1 MSNLKAMSDTKEPK
15 TVDVSALIAGDVQFV
30 LVDVW
35 TEAKGLHHVKLRV
48 AEDVEDVAEDD
59 GFKCGRCGWS
69 ALWEFRGLCDP
80 VTNCPGCGQPIR
92 Q

>member
-30 LVDVW
+30 QVDVW

-48 AEDVEDVAEDD
+48 VEEVD
-59 GFKCGRCGWS
+59 GKHRVRDEYSGCPKCRCPWETHYQFCPRCGNKIK
-69 ALWEFRGLCDP
+69 R
-80 VTNCPGCGQPIR
+80 
-92 Q
+92 